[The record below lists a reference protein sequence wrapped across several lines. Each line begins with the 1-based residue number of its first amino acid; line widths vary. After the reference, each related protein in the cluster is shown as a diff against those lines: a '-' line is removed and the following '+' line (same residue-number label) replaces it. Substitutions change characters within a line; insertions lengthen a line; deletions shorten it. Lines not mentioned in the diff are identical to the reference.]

1 MSKAY
6 KIAFLD
12 RDGVL
17 NVIKKK
23 QYISK
28 IDEFVWMPGAKKAI
42 KILKEKGYKI
52 IIVSNQSGIARGY
65 FSISSVRKLHFF
77 IKREC
82 KNYGA
87 KIDDIYFCPYYF
99 KGIIPKY
106 TKKSSLRKP
115 QNGMFKLAQK
125 KWNIDLRNSFMI
137 GDSNS
142 DMLFAKKSKIRGYLF
157 KEKNLYLF
165 LKKKILS

>member
-1 MSKAY
+1 MSKKY

-17 NVIKKK
+17 NLIKKK

-28 IDEFVWMPGAKKAI
+28 INEFVWMPGAKKAI

-52 IIVSNQSGIARGY
+52 IIASNQSGIARGF
-65 FSISSVRKLHFF
+65 FSISAVIKLHFY
-77 IKREC
+77 IKKEC

-87 KIDDIYFCPYYF
+87 KIDDIYFCPYHV
-99 KGIIPKY
+99 KGVIPKY
-106 TKKSSLRKP
+106 TKRSSLRKP

-125 KWNIDLRNSFMI
+125 KWNIDLKNSFMI
-137 GDSNS
+137 GDKNS
-142 DMLFAKKSKIRGYLF
+142 DMLFAKKSKIKGYLF
-157 KEKNLYLF
+157 RDKNLYSF
-165 LKKKILS
+165 VKKKILN